1 MTVVKVFRL
10 WLPVIVWAGLIF
22 YFSGIPDFK
31 AGLDEDF
38 ILRKMAHV
46 FEYFIL
52 TFFLRRAFKDTLNA
66 DVFRL
71 FIYPVILSF
80 LYAVSDEFHQL
91 FVPGRNGCARDVLID
106 GIGIFGLYIVIRIFT
121 EEKLTSV

>member
-1 MTVVKVFRL
+1 MAKVFRL

-22 YFSGIPDFK
+22 YLSGVPDLK
-31 AGLDEDF
+31 TGLDEDF

-46 FEYFIL
+46 LEYFIL
-52 TFFLRRAFKDTLNA
+52 TFFLRRAFKGSLNM
-66 DVFRL
+66 DVPRL
-71 FIYPVILSF
+71 FVYPAALAF

-91 FVPGRNGCARDVLID
+91 FVPGRNGCIKDVLID
-106 GIGIFGLYIVIRIFT
+106 GVGIFGLYIVIRIFT